1 MKKAAVIILAGAI
14 LAGAGAV
21 VAAGDQ
27 SLVSKSYL
35 TGTFTQQAVTQASNR
50 VEELTQPAYDAALAD
65 LDQKHQTY
73 LAQAGNQTT
82 GGTAGLLEAR
92 YKKGDTVL
100 LTSGSGAMLLA
111 GSVQT
116 AYTGSAVIDT
126 TAGQTLAAGTLLTAS
141 HRVLAGENT
150 ALRLT
155 VLSDTAVL
163 ALEGEYTVTG
173 GSGVDYN
180 AMADTLAEMG
190 LLQGTGLSYGSGY
203 ELERPS
209 MRIEGLVMFIRLL
222 GEERAALQSV
232 APNPFADTPD
242 WADRYVAYA
251 YEKGYTTGTGTAA
264 DGTMYFSPNA
274 TISAEEYMTFL
285 LRALGYSD
293 SGEDPDFTWQT
304 AMADGVTYGVLREKE
319 RAAMEEGDFL
329 RSRMVYLSCCGLAAH
344 RKDGVS
350 QLTYTANN
358 SGGDRNQME
367 ITLAK
372 ATVLRIK

>member
-1 MKKAAVIILAGAI
+1 MKKAAVFVLAGAI
-14 LAGAGAV
+14 LMGAGAV
-21 VAAGDQ
+21 VAADQ

-35 TGTFTQQAVTQASNR
+35 TGTFTQQALSQAEDR
-50 VEELTQPAYDAALAD
+50 VEDLTQPAYDSALSS

-73 LAQAGNQTT
+73 LAQAGSQTG

-100 LTSGSGAMLLA
+100 LSSGSGAMLLA
-111 GSVQT
+111 GDVQT
-116 AYTGSAVIDT
+116 AYTGSAVIDA
-126 TAGQTLAAGTLLTAS
+126 TAGQTLAAGTLLPAY
-141 HRVLAGENT
+141 HQVLAGENT
-150 ALRLT
+150 TLRLT
-155 VLSDTAVL
+155 VTSDTAVL

-180 AMADTLAEMG
+180 AMADALAEMG
-190 LLQGTGLSYGSGY
+190 LLQGTGVSYGSGY
-203 ELERPS
+203 ELERTS

-222 GEERAALQSV
+222 GEERAALQST
-232 APNPFADTPD
+232 APNPFADVPA
-242 WADRYVAYA
+242 WAERYVAYA
-251 YEKGYTTGTGTAA
+251 FEKGYTTGTGVAA

-293 SGEDPDFTWQT
+293 SGKDPDFSWQT
-304 AMADGVTYGVLREKE
+304 AMTDGVTYGVLREKE
-319 RAAMEEGDFL
+319 RAAIEDDDFL
-329 RSRMVYLSCCGLAAH
+329 RSRLVYLSCCGLAAH

-358 SGGDRNQME
+358 SGGDRSQME
-367 ITLAK
+367 ISLAK

>member
-1 MKKAAVIILAGAI
+1 MKKAAVFVLAGAI
-14 LAGAGAV
+14 LAGMGAV
-21 VAAGDQ
+21 VAADQ

-35 TGTFTQQAVTQASNR
+35 TGTFTQQALDQAEDR
-50 VEELTQPAYDAALAD
+50 IDTLTQPAYDSALSS
-65 LDQKHQTY
+65 LNQKHQTY
-73 LAQAGNQTT
+73 LAQAGSQES
-82 GGTAGLLEAR
+82 GGSVGLLEDR

-111 GSVQT
+111 GDVQI
-116 AYTGSAVIDT
+116 AFTGNAVIDT
-126 TAGQTLAAGTLLTAS
+126 TAGQTLTAGTLLPAN

-150 ALRLT
+150 SLRLT
-155 VLSDTAVL
+155 VNSDTAVL

-180 AMADTLAEMG
+180 AMADALAEMG
-190 LLQGTGLSYGSGY
+190 LLQGTGVSYGSGY
-203 ELERPS
+203 ELERTS

-232 APNPFADTPD
+232 APNPFADVPS

-274 TISAEEYMTFL
+274 TISAGEYMTFL

-293 SGEDPDFTWQT
+293 HGEDPDFTWQT

-319 RAAMEEGDFL
+319 RTAMEDGNFL

-358 SGGDRNQME
+358 SGDDWSQME
-367 ITLAK
+367 ISLAK